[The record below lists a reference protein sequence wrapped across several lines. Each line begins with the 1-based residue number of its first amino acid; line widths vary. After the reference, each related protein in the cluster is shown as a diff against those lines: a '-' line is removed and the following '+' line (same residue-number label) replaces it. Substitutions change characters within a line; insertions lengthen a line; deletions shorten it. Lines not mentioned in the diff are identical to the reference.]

1 MLVRRT
7 QRDPFGD
14 FGTLRRQMD
23 EVFNRTLTNFLGE
36 DGETMSSWAPAM
48 DVLERDNEIVLR
60 AELPG
65 LGEEDVEITV
75 ENNTLSLRGEKKFE
89 EATEEQG
96 VYRRV
101 ERRYGSFYRSFSLPS
116 TVDQDSIDASFH
128 NGVLEIHLPKVEQAK
143 PRKITVKATS

>member
-7 QRDPFGD
+7 QTDPFRD
-14 FGTLRRQMD
+14 FAGLRRQMD
-23 EVFNRTLTNFLGE
+23 DVFNRSLGAFLG
-36 DGETMSSWAPAM
+36 DNGETMSSWAPAM
-48 DVLERDNEIVLR
+48 DVLERDGEIVLR

-65 LGEEDVEITV
+65 LTDEDVEITI

-89 EATEEQG
+89 EETEQEG

-116 TVDQDSIDASFH
+116 TVDQDSIDANFR

-143 PRKITVKATS
+143 PRKIAVKATS